1 MDRTGSL
8 LSPSIP
14 DRLTLWSPPPNPV
27 TKNNVDASWKIGSSV
42 AWVGL
47 VVQDFG
53 SRCIAVKRAQIHV
66 VGKTFQSCSWSSVL
80 RSAIAVA
87 DFIDSNFTPEM
98 RDLAWAERP
107 PSSFVRILNND
118 GLSCPLVV

>member
-8 LSPSIP
+8 PSPSIP

-27 TKNNVDASWKIGSSV
+27 TKNNVDANWKIGSSV

-53 SRCIAVKRAQIHV
+53 SRCIAVKRAQVLASDTTVAESLAILEGCRLAQELNLAQV
-66 VGKTFQSCSWSSVL
+66 VIKLDSKNVITCLKNCS
-80 RSAIAVA
+80 
-87 DFIDSNFTPEM
+87 
-98 RDLAWAERP
+98 
-107 PSSFVRILNND
+107 
-118 GLSCPLVV
+118 LSCA